1 MTLDSSGTDSIGV
14 KYVKINNNKLGLRSA
29 KLSGTKFGWCEV
41 IFEVVLKQF
50 AFKKSLWSKK
60 LGQNF
65 LSLKNFGCKQMGSQ
79 KMLGQKHFGSKKVW
93 LEKFWSKI
101 ILCPKYFESKKI
113 LGQKEFWF
121 KKIKTPTKSGQEQLN
136 YSWYDKKFSAQILTV
151 QMNQRWT
158 LSLNF
163 GQNRVSNNW
172 DIAERKYFSGW
183 PGGWR
188 NWN

>member
-1 MTLDSSGTDSIGV
+1 
-14 KYVKINNNKLGLRSA
+14 
-29 KLSGTKFGWCEV
+29 
-41 IFEVVLKQF
+41 
-50 AFKKSLWSKK
+50 
-60 LGQNF
+60 
-65 LSLKNFGCKQMGSQ
+65 MGSQ

-121 KKIKTPTKSGQEQLN
+121 KKIKTPTKLGQEQLN
-136 YSWYDKKFSAQILTV
+136 YSWYEKKLSAQILTV